1 MTRLIFF
8 WNMVF
13 CALATLAVM
22 AGGNVLVKEIIDEK
36 HRASNLVIVGLILM
50 AYGLSTLHRS
60 INDLMGFESDD

>member
-1 MTRLIFF
+1 MIRFVFF

-22 AGGNVLVKEIIDEK
+22 TGSNILAQEIIDEK

-60 INDLMGFESDD
+60 INDLLGFEAGD